1 MFVSQEN
8 PKQKPG
14 CDLAGS
20 ASASAIHISSLFVEN
35 IGGAL
40 RKKERL
46 KNTREKNRTFSKF

>member
-14 CDLAGS
+14 CVLAS
-20 ASASAIHISSLFVEN
+20 SASAIHISSLFVEN

-46 KNTREKNRTFSKF
+46 KNTRKKNRTFSKF